1 MRRPVLDE
9 SIDPSRAADG
19 AADPTGWRLVDATRA
34 ALAEVIGGRRDI
46 RKFRPDA
53 VPEETLQHARVPG
66 PEGRGRAGGAGRAPR
81 QSTTEPGDARPMPT
95 AFVVTGLP
103 ALLIILV
110 ILAIF
115 VLGIVSLTKATAR
128 GARKLTDHDDGA

>member
-66 PEGRGRAGGAGRAPR
+66 PEGRGRAGGAGRAR
-81 QSTTEPGDARPMPT
+81 VALESVVFAERWPGADARAGGGMRREAPGY
-95 AFVVTGLP
+95 AEAVN
-103 ALLIILV
+103 
-110 ILAIF
+110 
-115 VLGIVSLTKATAR
+115 
-128 GARKLTDHDDGA
+128 H